1 MTSTFTLQPHAL
13 SPAVAISFSL
23 DGDTVT
29 TSEPKSDIVAAHKH
43 CGLHRA
49 EILHSDRCGCF
60 YCLAIFQPSEIEDWV
75 DEPPNVGISAS
86 GKSALCPRC
95 GIDSVIGSSSG
106 YPITVEFL
114 TRMKEHW
121 F

>member
-1 MTSTFTLQPHAL
+1 M
-13 SPAVAISFSL
+13 
-23 DGDTVT
+23 T
-29 TSEPKSDIVAAHKH
+29 TSEAKSDIVAAHKH
-43 CGLHRA
+43 CALHRA
-49 EILHSDRCGCF
+49 QILDSDRCGCF

-75 DEPPNVGISAS
+75 EEPPNVGISAS
-86 GKSALCPRC
+86 GQSALCPRC
-95 GIDSVIGSSSG
+95 GIDSVIGSRSG

>member
-1 MTSTFTLQPHAL
+1 MIVETRVTP
-13 SPAVAISFSL
+13 VA
-23 DGDTVT
+23 TP
-29 TSEPKSDIVAAHKH
+29 EPKSDIIAAHTH
-43 CGLHRA
+43 CSLHRA
-49 EILHSDRCGCF
+49 EILRSTICGCF
-60 YCLAIFQPSEIEDWV
+60 YCLAIFRPSEVQDWIE
-75 DEPPNVGISAS
+75 EPPKFGISAS